1 MPEASIVHDG
11 YGFRCT
17 RLEMAL
23 PLALGLD
30 GSAVLNHPG
39 TLPEGWLAAAL
50 DQLFVAAPTLTGVT
64 LPWAQW
70 RDEPQAQ
77 ALFDAV
83 QCDYLARDAFWQLP
97 LWLRGERPPA
107 RRGISS
113 LRSAN

>member
-11 YGFRCT
+11 YGFRCS

-50 DQLFVAAPTLTGVT
+50 
-64 LPWAQW
+64 
-70 RDEPQAQ
+70 
-77 ALFDAV
+77 
-83 QCDYLARDAFWQLP
+83 
-97 LWLRGERPPA
+97 
-107 RRGISS
+107 
-113 LRSAN
+113 

>member
-83 QCDYLARDAFWQLP
+83 QCDYL
-97 LWLRGERPPA
+97 
-107 RRGISS
+107 
-113 LRSAN
+113 

>member
-97 LWLRGERPPA
+97 LW
-107 RRGISS
+107 
-113 LRSAN
+113 